1 MEITIKDFMLK
12 QPNYPDVAES
22 DKYYIILASRM
33 AKLMDNSR
41 MLINYDDSTRKD
53 VVLAVVGYFQDIVA
67 DAGIWR
73 SFSTVCKEL
82 YGKPLPIYPIPD
94 DYIES
99 ELNRVDVQFV
109 VWYVLEMA
117 ADENGKVSPFGSDVV
132 NTAKLL
138 YGVLDAAYDDAPVP
152 VELQMIMDVDLN
164 DESEAQKIYDLSYW
178 LFWDSYFLRPA
189 AKEALKQAMEHAHDI
204 IRKNP
209 DEEEARKLLAELNQ
223 QVMVESVTGP
233 LSLSIGEWIE
243 LIVDGKLPLKDA
255 PKNLDEHKYY
265 TALNNATGGKRIAFF
280 ESYDALESFLSCE
293 MGWGVAPEGHLPAM
307 RDFDNFVILGDPH
320 KGILVAH
327 DVAPY
332 IKHPDNPMYDSR
344 RAAKEG
350 HRMILRQG
358 VVPIDL
364 LKYLFENDLVPD
376 VRLPYDDGEKSLLH
390 DNWDFFARL
399 YLQNFYRGE

>member
-41 MLINYDDSTRKD
+41 QLINYDENIRKD
-53 VVLAVVGYFQDIVA
+53 VVLAVVGYFQDIIA

-73 SFSTVCKEL
+73 SFSTVCKKL
-82 YGKPLPIYPIPD
+82 YGKPLPIYPIPE

-99 ELNRVDVQFV
+99 ELNLVDVQFV
-109 VWYVLEMA
+109 VWYVLEMSA
-117 ADENGKVSPFGSDVV
+117 GENGKISPFSKDVV
-132 NTAKLL
+132 STAKLL
-138 YGVLDAAYDDAPVP
+138 YGVLDAVYDDAPVP
-152 VELQMIMDVDLN
+152 VELQMVMDVDLN
-164 DESEAQKIYDLSYW
+164 DESDAQKIYDLSYW
-178 LFWDSYFLRPA
+178 LFWNSYFLRPA

-209 DEEEARKLLAELNQ
+209 DEEKARELLADMNR

-243 LIVDGKLPLKDA
+243 LIVDGKLPKEDA
-255 PKNLDEHKYY
+255 PKSGGEHKYY
-265 TALNNATGGKRIAFF
+265 TAFNKATGGKPIAFF
-280 ESYDALESFLSCE
+280 SSYDALEAFLSE
-293 MGWGVAPEGHLPAM
+293 DMGWGNAPEGHLPAM
-307 RDFDNFVILGDPH
+307 REFDNFVVLGDPR
-320 KGILVAH
+320 KGMLVAH

-344 RAAKEG
+344 RAAQEG
-350 HRMILRQG
+350 HNMVLRQG
-358 VVPIDL
+358 VAPIDL
-364 LKYLFENDLVPD
+364 VKYLFKNNLIPD
-376 VRLPYDDGEKSLLH
+376 VRLPYDDGEESLLH
-390 DNWDFFARL
+390 ANWDFFARL